1 MILHKTH
8 SRMDL
13 IDLINTLDI
22 PIIFNFDDNKK
33 SIHGKFKDLLNICK
47 HIINYCNSGYIIEN
61 STYYKDEQ
69 TIHDDVL
76 YISQFGDI
84 PSSRRA
90 CKLMNANY
98 INKYNYQPI
107 ISPQMI
113 KKLEDKKLTK
123 QGKNYSAVFRRGL
136 FLISFD

>member
-1 MILHKTH
+1 M
-8 SRMDL
+8 
-13 IDLINTLDI
+13 
-22 PIIFNFDDNKK
+22 
-33 SIHGKFKDLLNICK
+33 
-47 HIINYCNSGYIIEN
+47 IEN
-61 STYYKDEQ
+61 STYYNDEQ

-90 CKLMNANY
+90 CKLMNQNY
-98 INKYNYQPI
+98 MNKYNYQPI

-123 QGKNYSAVFRRGL
+123 QTKEYGAVFRKGI
-136 FLISFD
+136 FVIKFD